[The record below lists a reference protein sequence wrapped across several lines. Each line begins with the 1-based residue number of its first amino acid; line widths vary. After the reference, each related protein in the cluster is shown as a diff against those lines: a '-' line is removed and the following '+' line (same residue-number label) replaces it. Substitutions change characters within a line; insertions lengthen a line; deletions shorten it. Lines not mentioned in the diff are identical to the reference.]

1 MIHSM
6 TGFGREEKLINDKKI
21 VIEVR
26 TLNSKG
32 LDISLKV
39 HESLS
44 FIEDYLRKS
53 VKEKLIKGKVDV
65 ILDIEDTNE
74 DLILPVNKS
83 KIKAY
88 IKELRKDFKIDES
101 QIISNLLTGNSYV
114 KSNITFNK
122 SEEKKIKILLDKVI
136 QKQLRYRRIEGEALG
151 KDLEKSLSRINSY
164 INKVV
169 SVEANRIKDKKNKF
183 KSYFNE
189 LNEKYDKSRLEQEI
203 IYYIEKLDI
212 NEEIIRLQHHLKFFS
227 SEMKKK
233 EIKGKK
239 LSFISQEIGREI
251 NTIGSKANNFEIQSM
266 VVNMK
271 EELERIKENVLN
283 ILYRKVGYK

>member
-26 TLNSKG
+26 TLKSKG
-32 LDISLKV
+32 LDITIKV

-74 DLILPVNKS
+74 DLLLPFNKS

-151 KDLEKSLSRINSY
+151 KDLEKSLSKINSY

-251 NTIGSKANNFEIQSM
+251 NTIGSKANNFEIQSI

-283 ILYRKVGYK
+283 IL